1 MSYLPLFLA
10 ATTEL
15 QEPFDQVLQDMK
27 DSGFTLDTC
36 RKFNVP
42 RVVFHGMGV
51 LSMVILKYIVMH
63 AGHILNSGFE
73 ESIQLPGLTIPF
85 SLARVDI
92 PENLLICVDP
102 DNPITQF
109 FIQVVESEINSWGVI
124 VNSFAELENEHVG
137 YLESFYK
144 QEGAKAWCVGPLFLY
159 HDMDSEDEPDDETMK
174 WLDKHEDGSV
184 VYVSFGTQAE
194 VSDLQL
200 DEVINGL
207 EMSNHPFIF
216 VVRSKMWVLPDG
228 LEGKLKGKGLV
239 VREWVNQ
246 RRILSHKAI
255 GGFFSHCGWNSLL
268 ESISCQVPI
277 LAWPMMAE
285 QTLNARIVV
294 DGFGIGLKVPMGTT
308 CKVGDEIIAVCRAD
322 ICKAV
327 DELMKSEKGM
337 KAREKVKSL
346 GEIARQAVQKDG
358 SSFKCLTEF
367 VDSMIKVA
375 NEGFEER

>member
-1 MSYLPLFLA
+1 MIISAQTCIISNYFL
-10 ATTEL
+10 
-15 QEPFDQVLQDMK
+15 
-27 DSGFTLDTC
+27 GFTLDTC

-51 LSMVILKYIVMH
+51 LSMVISKYIVMH

-73 ESIQLPGLTIPF
+73 ESIQLPGLTLPF

-92 PENLLICVDP
+92 PEDLLICVDP
-102 DNPITQF
+102 DNPSTQF
-109 FIQVVESEINSWGVI
+109 FIQLVESETNSWGVI

-137 YLESFYK
+137 NLESFYK
-144 QEGAKAWCVGPLFLY
+144 QEGAKALCVGQLFLY
-159 HDMDSEDEPDDETMK
+159 HDMDSEDEPDDETIK

-200 DEVINGL
+200 DDVINGL

-216 VVRSKMWVLPDG
+216 VVRSKMWILPDG
-228 LEGKLKGKGLV
+228 LLKGKLKGKGLL
-239 VREWVNQ
+239 VREW
-246 RRILSHKAI
+246 AI
-255 GGFFSHCGWNSLL
+255 GGFFSHCSWNSLL

-277 LAWPMMAE
+277 LAWLMMAE
-285 QTLNARIVV
+285 QQLNARIVM
-294 DGFGIGLKVPMGTT
+294 DGFGIGMKVPMGTT

-346 GEIARQAVQKDG
+346 GSRGII
-358 SSFKCLTEF
+358 LTLLPH
-367 VDSMIKVA
+367 A
-375 NEGFEER
+375 W